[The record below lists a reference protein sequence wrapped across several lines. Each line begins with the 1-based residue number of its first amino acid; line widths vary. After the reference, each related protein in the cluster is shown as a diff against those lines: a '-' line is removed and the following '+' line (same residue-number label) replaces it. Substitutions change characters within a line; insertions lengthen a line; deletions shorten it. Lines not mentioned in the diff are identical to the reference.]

1 MKNTLIF
8 LLCLSSFCAWSQ
20 TVVMTY
26 NIRNSNAQDGEN
38 KWNLRKDKLFTLIK
52 KSNPDIL
59 GTQEVLSKQWK
70 DLKKALPEYNVHGVG
85 RNDGK
90 HAGEHSCIFFK
101 KDKYEI
107 AGSGN
112 FWLSQTP
119 EVPGSKSWDAA
130 ITRICSW
137 VKLKEKKTGR
147 MLFAFNTHFDHKGKT
162 ARLESAALVMK
173 MIDSIAANQ
182 AVLLMGDF
190 NFTPDADGYKKIVG
204 GNLLTDAFD
213 RAQPN
218 YTACGFEVA
227 NTNCSRIDYIFFSK
241 HFKKTAYTLHT
252 DNDGKYYPSDHLAV
266 SGSFIFSE

>member
-1 MKNTLIF
+1 MRITTFLILIF
-8 LLCLSSFCAWSQ
+8 CSLTFYGQLN
-20 TVVMTY
+20 VMTY
-26 NIRNSNAQDGEN
+26 NIRNSNAPDGEN
-38 KWNLRKDKLFTLIK
+38 KWNLRKEKLFTLIK
-52 KSNPDIL
+52 KANPDIL
-59 GTQEVLSKQWK
+59 GTQEVLKKQWK
-70 DLKKALPEYNVHGVG
+70 DLKIALPEYSVYGVG

-137 VKLKEKKTGR
+137 VKLKERETGKT
-147 MLFAFNTHFDHKGKT
+147 LFVFNTHFDHKGKT
-162 ARLESAALVMK
+162 ARIESASLVMK
-173 MIDSIAANQ
+173 MIDSIANKE

-190 NFTPDADGYKKIVG
+190 NFTPETDSYKKIIEG
-204 GNLLTDAFD
+204 SFLSDAFD
-213 RAQPN
+213 SSQPN

-227 NTNCSRIDYIFFSK
+227 NTNCSRIDYIFCSK
-241 HFKKTAYTLHT
+241 HFKKDTYKLHT
-252 DNDGKYYPSDHLAV
+252 DNNGKYYPSDHLAV
-266 SGSFIFSE
+266 SGKFEF